1 MEKIVIKIQNI
12 SDVITNSSSE
22 IFICQSETPEQ
33 TIELIHEVLGDVYEN
48 LKKARSNAD
57 RNTYSYYGDS
67 LDDILTISIADT
79 DYSDDFYNYSYK
91 KGDILIES
99 TSDNSIPNIIMDFIF
114 EFFSW
119 GEVERYHLG

>member
-1 MEKIVIKIQNI
+1 MEKTVIKIQNI

-33 TIELIHEVLGDVYEN
+33 TIELIREVLGDVYEN
-48 LKKARSNAD
+48 LQKARSNAD
-57 RNTYSYYGDS
+57 RNTYSYYGES
-67 LDDILTISIADT
+67 LDDILTISIADA
-79 DYSDDFYNYSYK
+79 DYSDNFYNYSYK

-99 TSDNSIPNIIMDFIF
+99 TSDNSIPTIIMDFIY

-119 GEVERYHLG
+119 DKVERYHLG